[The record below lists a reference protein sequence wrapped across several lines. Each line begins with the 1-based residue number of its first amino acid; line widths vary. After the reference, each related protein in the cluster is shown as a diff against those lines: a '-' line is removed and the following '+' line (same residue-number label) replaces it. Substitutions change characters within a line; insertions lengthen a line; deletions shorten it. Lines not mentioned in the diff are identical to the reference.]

1 MSQGWQRRWEQ
12 ASHTDDWLM
21 TYADVITLLL
31 CFFAIFLSV
40 SIPKKDAPQRT
51 QISQAVEQPA
61 KPPDTLM
68 ANLPLCGHPN
78 AAQATE
84 ANNSEAPIQ
93 LEKKLPESL
102 SDSAVPAALQ
112 GKDSIEPKSDKLST
126 PATSS
131 ADVAAAAVP
140 PETGDKS
147 YAALLGIIN
156 RLKTQGPSS
165 IERRGDRITTLQM
178 SSAAFFDSGSAALNK
193 SGRGIL
199 KDVAVNIKSDK
210 YRGYEVTVEGHTDD
224 GPIRTLQFPSNW
236 ELSTA
241 RAAAVVH
248 FLLQQGI
255 AAQRLRAAGY
265 ADTFPV
271 APNRDANGKT
281 IPENQA
287 RNRRVVIKLEK
298 IEKTH

>member
-1 MSQGWQRRWEQ
+1 
-12 ASHTDDWLM
+12 M
-21 TYADVITLLL
+21 TYADVITLLM

-40 SIPKKDAPQRT
+40 LIPQKDAPQNA
-51 QISQAVEQPA
+51 QISRPVEQPA
-61 KPPDTLM
+61 KPPDVPM

-78 AAQATE
+78 TALATE
-84 ANNSEAPIQ
+84 ANNDDAPIQ
-93 LEKKLPESL
+93 PVKKLPESV
-102 SDSAVPAALQ
+102 SDSAAPAASQ
-112 GKDSIEPKSDKLST
+112 SKDSIEQTNDKPST
-126 PATSS
+126 PTTSS
-131 ADVAAAAVP
+131 AAAAVA

-156 RLKTQGPSS
+156 KLKSRGPSS
-165 IERRGDRITTLQM
+165 IERQGNRITTLQM
-178 SSAAFFDSGSAALNK
+178 SSAPFFDSGSAALSR

-255 AAQRLRAAGY
+255 PAQRLRAAGY

-271 APNRDANGKT
+271 APNRDTSGKT